1 MLSLDYII
9 KNSGDSSLES
19 YKYSEGVLILI
30 INLND
35 IDNRILIKIKTDSM
49 SFNNSF
55 LYNEKELYRTCRIEI
70 QELSNALQIE
80 NGIYVPSKLFG
91 KLMNEKRLNFHLA
104 YGEKN
109 NNVNYIFSLVGY
121 ERLVSCLISDLSCI
135 SFEEIN

>member
-1 MLSLDYII
+1 MLSLDDII

-35 IDNRILIKIKTDSM
+35 IENKILFKIKTDSM

-55 LYNEKELYRTCRIEI
+55 LYKEEELYRTCRIEI

-80 NGIYVPSKLFG
+80 NGIYIPSKLFG

-104 YGEKN
+104 YGEKT
-109 NNVNYIFSLVGY
+109 NNVNYIFTLVGY
-121 ERLVSCLISDLSCI
+121 ERFVSCLISDLSCI